1 MPAPPLPQ
9 AVMIKNVSKQY
20 QRFLLEGTESPQ
32 LRTTIP
38 GLNDDVKID
47 HVSEI
52 SDDNI
57 LDEFFSNSG
66 NDEWT
71 VYLQG
76 QKMTNI
82 S

>member
-66 NDEWT
+66 NDE
-71 VYLQG
+71 
-76 QKMTNI
+76 
-82 S
+82 